1 MAPVTLATST
11 SRAPQRGSQPRLRLV
26 SGRGIPELITLRR
39 TTALEAPLEGLALAQ
54 ESGAAARRL
63 LLLCDSLLT
72 QVADA
77 RIARIRSEG
86 RRLLDR
92 AAAAEPEFRR
102 LAGLVDGPE
111 PEGKAA

>member
-1 MAPVTLATST
+1 MPRVTSSASGPRTPL
-11 SRAPQRGSQPRLRLV
+11 RGSQPRLRLV
-26 SGRGIPELITLRR
+26 SGRGIPELVTLRR

-63 LLLCDSLLT
+63 LLLADSLMA

-77 RIARIRSEG
+77 RLARIHAEG

-92 AAAAEPEFRR
+92 STAAEPEFRR
-102 LAGLVDGPE
+102 LAGLIDGPG
-111 PEGKAA
+111 PEERAA

>member
-1 MAPVTLATST
+1 MPPVTSSASSPRTPL
-11 SRAPQRGSQPRLRLV
+11 RGSYRPLRLV
-26 SGRGIPELITLRR
+26 SGRGVPELVTLRR

-63 LLLCDSLLT
+63 LLLADSLMA

-77 RIARIRSEG
+77 RLARIHAEG

-92 AAAAEPEFRR
+92 SAAAEPEFRR
-102 LAGLVDGPE
+102 LAGLIDGPE
-111 PEGKAA
+111 PTERAA